1 MSDARATPTDAK
13 DIFLDVCDLAPDRRA
28 AAIERRAG
36 HDARLRAA
44 VQSLL
49 DAHDRAAGFLADPT
63 VSPARVTPAPAR
75 PAPLPLPRQ
84 IGAYKL
90 LQEIGEGGFGSVYLA
105 EQEHPVRRRVAL
117 KLIKVGMDTRSV
129 IARFEAERQ
138 ALALM
143 DHANI
148 ARVFDAGQTDDGR
161 PYFVMELVK
170 GIPVTDFCDQKKLD
184 IRARLALFAQ
194 VCHAVQHAHQK
205 GLIHRDIKPSNVLVT
220 EPEAG
225 QPPLVKVIDF
235 GIAKA
240 TQARLTEKT
249 LFTEFRQLVGTPE
262 YMSPEQAEGSLD
274 IDTRTDVYALGV
286 LLYELLCGTTPFDG
300 RELRSKAY
308 AEMQRVIREVDPPR
322 PSTRLSAMRDTLP
335 SVAAQRAVEPHR
347 LRTLVR
353 GELDWIVM
361 RAMEKDRARR
371 YETASALAA
380 DVQRYLADE
389 PVSAGPPSRIYR
401 VRKFVR
407 RHRAG
412 VGAAVAIL
420 VILVVALVVSLQLYV
435 TASRALKRAVVAEA
449 EAKRQRDDAVL
460 ARDAEAEAR
469 TLTEEADRFLRDMFS
484 SIDPVEARGK
494 QVLVRDVLDKA
505 AAKIDGAFPDRPAVE
520 GRLREFF
527 GSTYLSLGLP
537 ELARVQLEASD
548 RLLFAAVGDVDPE
561 YVKNLVDLGRCYQFL
576 DRTAEAQHL
585 FELADER
592 APRAFGRDAPE
603 AYIPKSHLA
612 SILMRQNKVAEAS
625 VLLDELLRYR
635 LRTLG
640 PAHTQTLT
648 TMGDI
653 AWARQL
659 QGRFAEAE
667 AILLEA
673 VPAARQALGDDH
685 PRTGAL
691 MNNLAQAQADN
702 GKLDEAE
709 RTQREVVALCRTV
722 YGPDHR
728 NALAAAGLHAQFLTR
743 LGRYGEAETL
753 FDDSI
758 ARLRRTLGEDHS
770 NTLLIRSQRALLYVL
785 MERLD
790 EAERELA
797 DVVQRVTRVRG
808 SEHPETLTALSL
820 RAQVV
825 ARRRDYAQAET
836 LYAELVPRMTKAMG
850 PNHPS
855 TLGAMS
861 WHAYVLGR
869 QGKWPQAEPISADA
883 YARAARAGLT
893 KKQPAYAV
901 GYGECLA
908 NLGKTAQA
916 APLLREADEIM
927 QRSPRPEPA
936 LRKRLDE
943 AMTLAGIAS
952 TQPAARPTTNP

>member
-1 MSDARATPTDAK
+1 MDLK
-13 DIFLDVCDLAPDRRA
+13 EIFHSAAELPAARRA
-28 AAIERRAG
+28 AFLDEHCGGDPGMRAQ
-36 HDARLRAA
+36 
-44 VQSLL
+44 VEQLL
-49 DAHDRAAGFLADPT
+49 AAHDRAGAFMAEPT
-63 VSPARVTPAPAR
+63 VAAARLAPAT
-75 PAPLPLPRQ
+75 PPSFKHALPRQ
-84 IGAYKL
+84 IGPYKL
-90 LQEIGEGGFGSVYLA
+90 LQELGEGGFGSVYLA

-117 KLIKVGMDTRSV
+117 KLIKVGMDTRTV

-143 DHANI
+143 DHPNI
-148 ARVFDAGQTDDGR
+148 ARVYDAGQTDDGR
-161 PYFVMELVK
+161 PYFAMELVK

-205 GLIHRDIKPSNVLVT
+205 GLIHRDIKPSNVLVA
-220 EPEAG
+220 EADAG

-240 TQARLTEKT
+240 TQSRLTEKT

-286 LLYELLCGTTPFDG
+286 LLYELLCGTTPFDA
-300 RELRSKAY
+300 RALRSKAF
-308 AEMQRVIREVDPPR
+308 AEMQRLIREVEPPK
-322 PSTRLSAMRDTLP
+322 PSTRLVAMRDTLP

-361 RAMEKDRARR
+361 RALEKDRARR

-389 PVSAGPPSRIYR
+389 PVLAGPPSKVYR

-407 RHRAG
+407 RHRGG

-420 VILVVALVVSLQLYV
+420 AILIAALVVSLQLYV

-449 EAKRQRDDAVL
+449 DANRQRDDAVR

-469 TLTEEADRFLRDMFS
+469 TLTEEADNFLRDMFN

-494 QVLVRDVLDKA
+494 PVLVRDVLDRAVDKL
-505 AAKIDGAFPDRPAVE
+505 KGAFPDRPGVE
-520 GRLREFF
+520 GRLRGFF
-527 GSTYLSLGLP
+527 GATYLVLGLP
-537 ELARVQLEASD
+537 EKARAQLEDANG
-548 RLLFAAVGDVDPE
+548 LLFAAVGDADPE
-561 YVKNLVDLGRCYQFL
+561 YVHNLVDLGRCYQFL
-576 DRTAEAQHL
+576 DRIPEAQQL
-585 FELADER
+585 FQLADER
-592 APRAFGRDAPE
+592 APRAYGRDAPA
-603 AYIPKSHLA
+603 AYVPKSHLA

-625 VLLDELLRYR
+625 ELLDELLAFR

-640 PAHTQTLT
+640 PSHTQTLT

-667 AILLEA
+667 AIMVEA
-673 VPAARQALGDDH
+673 VATAKQTLGPDH

-702 GKLDEAE
+702 GKLDQAE
-709 RTQREVVALCRTV
+709 RTQREVVALARRL
-722 YGPDHR
+722 YGLDHR
-728 NALAAAGLHAQFLTR
+728 NALAAAGIHAQFLTR
-743 LGRYGEAETL
+743 LGRYDEAEAL
-753 FDDSI
+753 LNDSI
-758 ARLRRTLGEDHS
+758 DRLGRTLGEDHS
-770 NTLLIRSQRALLYVL
+770 NTLLNRSQRAQLYVL
-785 MERLD
+785 MDRLD
-790 EAERELA
+790 EADRELA
-797 DVVQRVTRVRG
+797 DIVQRIARVLG
-808 SEHPETLTALSL
+808 PEHPETLTVISL
-820 RAQVV
+820 RSQVV
-825 ARRRDYAQAET
+825 ARRRDYARAEPM
-836 LYAELVPRMTKAMG
+836 YADLVPRMSKAFG

-855 TLGAMS
+855 TLGAAS
-861 WHAYVLGR
+861 WWAYVLGR
-869 QGKWPQAEPISADA
+869 QNKWPQAEPIIADA
-883 YARAARAGLT
+883 YARAARSGLT
-893 KKQPAYAV
+893 KKQPSYAV

-916 APLLREADEIM
+916 APLLREADDVM
-927 QRSPRPEPA
+927 RRQPRPEPA
-936 LRKRLDE
+936 LRRRLDE
-943 AMTLAGIAS
+943 AMSLIGVIPAQPS
-952 TQPAARPTTNP
+952 TVPTTNP